1 MMGLELVA
9 GYLAAYAAQKA
20 RRVGRRV
27 DDEVDRA
34 IDEGLDLLHD
44 VVTEK
49 LGGDPAVAQLER
61 EAVDGITS
69 ARTAERVRLAV
80 EEAAEADGEFAG
92 RLEAAL
98 GRLEA
103 LDAGR
108 VTSTVVRQ
116 VAVAD
121 RGATV
126 NQAGRDLTVRADPP
140 G

>member
-9 GYLAAYAAQKA
+9 GYLAAYAMQKA

-61 EAVDGITS
+61 DAVDGVAS

-80 EEAAEADGEFAG
+80 EEAAETDQVFAG
-92 RLEAAL
+92 RLEEAL
-98 GRLEA
+98 ARLEA
-103 LDAGR
+103 LDADRAAG
-108 VTSTVVRQ
+108 TIASQ
-116 VAVAD
+116 FAVAD
-121 RGATV
+121 RGSVV

-140 G
+140 R